1 MIKKVL
7 TIALGLTVAAGFAY
21 GAPFKVGEKLVFSVS
36 WSDIVK
42 AGTATLSVPG
52 VKVFN
57 GHKVYHIISTASSGP
72 QVSAFFYTRDRIDVY
87 LDAQSYTIWKSEKHL
102 VEGTYKNDEVIYF
115 DPVNRTAVRGV
126 KTMRTLPNPRD
137 ALGGFY
143 YCRSLDLAVGNEI
156 TVNYADGKISKPIV
170 VKVLRKHGLV
180 RAGHGVRI
188 FLRQRFRHN
197 ARQNLELLLHRVMQ
211 ALVHRTHHPRTLLQH
226 CHGCANRCLLVAV
239 PDLHVGDGCKPL
251 TCLNNEA

>member
-1 MIKKVL
+1 MIRKVSI
-7 TIALGLTVAAGFAY
+7 IALGLAVAAGFVY
-21 GAPFKVGEKLVFSVS
+21 GAPFKAGEKLVFSVS

-87 LDAQSYTIWKSEKHL
+87 LDAQNYTIWKSEKHL

-143 YCRSLDLAVGNEI
+143 YCRSLDLPVGSEI

-170 VKVLRKHGLV
+170 VKVLRKEQVTVPAGTFDTIVIEPVLAETEGIFKQEGRIWIWVTDDEKKMPVILKSKIAIGDILV
-180 RAGHGVRI
+180 
-188 FLRQRFRHN
+188 Q
-197 ARQNLELLLHRVMQ
+197 LESY
-211 ALVHRTHHPRTLLQH
+211 TL
-226 CHGCANRCLLVAV
+226 GN
-239 PDLHVGDGCKPL
+239 
-251 TCLNNEA
+251 

>member
-1 MIKKVL
+1 MIRKAWISV
-7 TIALGLTVAAGFAY
+7 LGLAVAAGFAF
-21 GAPFKVGEKLVFSVS
+21 GAPFQAGEKLVFSVS

-57 GHKVYHIISTASSGP
+57 GRKVYHIVSTASSGP

-87 LDAQSYTIWKSEKHL
+87 LDAETYTIWKSEKHL

-126 KTMRTLPNPRD
+126 KTMRTLAEPRD

-143 YCRSLDLAVGNEI
+143 YVRSLDLPVGGEM

-170 VKVLRKHGLV
+170 VKVLRKEQVTVPAGTFDTIVIEPVLEETEGIFKQEGRIWIWVTDDDKKMPVILKSKIAIGEILV
-180 RAGHGVRI
+180 
-188 FLRQRFRHN
+188 Q
-197 ARQNLELLLHRVMQ
+197 LESY
-211 ALVHRTHHPRTLLQH
+211 TL
-226 CHGCANRCLLVAV
+226 G
-239 PDLHVGDGCKPL
+239 K
-251 TCLNNEA
+251 

>member
-1 MIKKVL
+1 MVKRASIV
-7 TIALGLTVAAGFAY
+7 ALVFFVAAGLCY
-21 GAPFKVGEKLVFSVS
+21 GAAFNAGEKLVFSVS

-57 GHKVYHIISTASSGP
+57 GHKVYHIVSTASSGP

-87 LDAQSYTIWKSEKHL
+87 LDATDYTIWKSEKHL

-115 DPVNRTAVRGV
+115 NPRNRTATRGV
-126 KTMRTLPNPRD
+126 ATMRTLPEPRD

-143 YCRSLDLAVGNEI
+143 YVRSLDLQVGGEI

-170 VKVLRKHGLV
+170 IKVLRKEQV
-180 RAGHGVRI
+180 TVPAGTFDTIVIEPVLEETEGIFKQEGRI
-188 FLRQRFRHN
+188 WIWVTDDENKMPVILKSKIAIGN
-197 ARQNLELLLHRVMQ
+197 VEVKLESY
-211 ALVHRTHHPRTLLQH
+211 TL
-226 CHGCANRCLLVAV
+226 GS
-239 PDLHVGDGCKPL
+239 
-251 TCLNNEA
+251 

>member
-7 TIALGLTVAAGFAY
+7 IIALGCAVAAGFAY

-72 QVSAFFYTRDRIDVY
+72 QVSAFFYTRDRIDIY
-87 LDAQSYTIWKSEKHL
+87 LDAQEYTIWKSEKHL
-102 VEGTYKNDEVIYF
+102 VEGTYKNDEVVYF

-126 KTMRTLPNPRD
+126 KTMRTLANPRD

-143 YCRSLDLAVGNEI
+143 FVRSLDLPD
-156 TVNYADGKISKPIV
+156 YADGKISKPIL
-170 VKVLRKHGLV
+170 VKVLRKEQVTVPAGTFDTIVIEPVLEETEGIFKQEGRIWIWVTDDEKKMPVILKSKIAIGDILV
-180 RAGHGVRI
+180 
-188 FLRQRFRHN
+188 Q
-197 ARQNLELLLHRVMQ
+197 LESY
-211 ALVHRTHHPRTLLQH
+211 TL
-226 CHGCANRCLLVAV
+226 G
-239 PDLHVGDGCKPL
+239 K
-251 TCLNNEA
+251 

>member
-1 MIKKVL
+1 MVKKVFI
-7 TIALGLTVAAGFAY
+7 IALGLTVTAGFAY
-21 GAPFKVGEKLVFSVS
+21 GAPFKAGEKLVFSVS

-87 LDAQSYTIWKSEKHL
+87 LDAQEYTIWKSEKHL
-102 VEGTYKNDEVIYF
+102 VEGTYKNDEVVYF

-126 KTMRTLPNPRD
+126 KTMRTLASPRD

-143 YCRSLDLAVGNEI
+143 YVRSLDLAVGNEI

-170 VKVLRKHGLV
+170 VKVLRKEQVTVPAGTFDTIVVEPVLEETEGIFKQEGRIWIWVTDDEKKMPVILKSKIAIGDILV
-180 RAGHGVRI
+180 
-188 FLRQRFRHN
+188 Q
-197 ARQNLELLLHRVMQ
+197 LESY
-211 ALVHRTHHPRTLLQH
+211 TL
-226 CHGCANRCLLVAV
+226 GN
-239 PDLHVGDGCKPL
+239 
-251 TCLNNEA
+251 